1 MKTLRN
7 NSKGFTL
14 IELLVVIAIIAIL
27 AAMLLPAL
35 AKAKAKAQ
43 RISCVNNLKQVGLS
57 VRQWAMD
64 NRDRYPWYVPNNQGG
79 AAQSTGAGSGNAFI
93 RASNGTAVPTWTWY
107 AFALLQ
113 DELDTPKVLFCPSD
127 SGANRSEADYFA
139 VDGYDNSGRALG
151 AVIQKQT
158 RYENNN
164 QLSYF
169 AGIDSTEEQPQR
181 WLAGDRNIGPQD
193 TTPETSLPDRI
204 NGAQISAAARNNNLN
219 QQAWTAAL
227 HQDAG
232 NIGLADGSVQ
242 QFTTA
247 LMHEAAQAAQES
259 FGNDTAVWWLST
271 PNR

>member
-43 RISCVNNLKQVGLS
+43 RISCVNNLKQIGLS

-79 AAQSTGAGSGNAFI
+79 ALQSTGAGSGSAFV
-93 RASNGTAVPTWTWY
+93 RASNGSPVPNNTWY

-139 VDGYDNSGRALG
+139 VDGYNNNGQPQGTA
-151 AVIQKQT
+151 IQKQT
-158 RYENNN
+158 RYENNG

-181 WLAGDRNIGPQD
+181 WLTGDRNIGATD
-193 TTPETSLPDRI
+193 TATTLPTTIDGR
-204 NGAQISAAARNNNLN
+204 NISAAARNNNLN
-219 QQAWTAAL
+219 QWAWTAAL
-227 HQDAG
+227 HQDNG
-232 NIGLADGSVQ
+232 NVGLADGSVQ
-242 QFTTA
+242 QYTTA
-247 LMHEAAQAAQES
+247 LMHEAAQGSQDS
-259 FGNDTAVWWLST
+259 FGNDTTSWWLAT
-271 PNR
+271 PNTVQ